1 MFELG
6 EPLAELDVS
15 DVSRF
20 SDQSIYSLF
29 AFLRSYQPVHFCE
42 SSPHGPYWSISRF
55 SDIASIEADPKRFSS
70 RSGFTLTD
78 IDSDFKHR
86 SILSSDGQD
95 HLRQRRTIAPLMTM
109 EGINALEVTI
119 KKAAIEILDA
129 VPLDKPFD
137 WVERVSIA
145 LTGRMLATMMGAP
158 HSDFQKLIHW
168 SHIASIVPGANT
180 DLKSFEEKDHL
191 LEDCYRYFLAR
202 REISAASP
210 LSLNFVS
217 LLAHMKPE
225 MEINEYLSTII
236 ILIVGGNETTR
247 NSISASVLF
256 FDQFPDQR
264 DLFYTHPELMG
275 SGISEIIRYQ
285 TPLMYMRRTATED
298 VEIGRKTIK
307 KGDKVIMWYLS
318 GNRDEE
324 AISYPDEFIIN
335 RTRSGRHLSF
345 GFGPHRCIG
354 RRLAEMQIR
363 VLWQEI
369 IRRKWI
375 IQPTGNTER
384 TVSNFINGFNKL
396 EVIIRN

>member
-1 MFELG
+1 MFELR

-15 DVSRF
+15 DLSRF
-20 SDQSIYSLF
+20 ADQSILSLF
-29 AFLRSYQPVHFCE
+29 AFLRSHEPVHFCE

-55 SDIASIEADPKRFSS
+55 SDIVSIEADPRRFSS
-70 RSGFTLTD
+70 RSGFTLAD

-95 HLRQRRTIAPLMTM
+95 HLRQRRAIAPLMTV

-119 KKAAIEILDA
+119 KDAAIEILDS

-145 LTGRMLATMMGAP
+145 LTGRMLATMIGVP

-168 SHIASIVPGANT
+168 SHIASIIPGANA
-180 DLKSFEEKDHL
+180 DLNSFEEKDRL
-191 LEDCYRYFLAR
+191 LQDCYQYFLAHR
-202 REISAASP
+202 AISAASRQ
-210 LSLNFVS
+210 SLNFVS

-225 MEINEYLSTII
+225 IEADEYLSTMI

-256 FDQFPDQR
+256 FDQFPAQR
-264 DLFYTHPELMG
+264 ELFYNHPELME
-275 SGISEIIRYQ
+275 SAISEIIRYQ
-285 TPLMYMRRTATED
+285 TPVMYMRRTATED

-307 KGDKVIMWYLS
+307 TGDKVIMWYLS
-318 GNRDEE
+318 GNRDAE

-335 RTRSGRHLSF
+335 RTRAGRHLSF

-354 RRLAEMQIR
+354 RRIAEMQIR
-363 VLWQEI
+363 VLWEEI
-369 IRRKWI
+369 IRRKWV
-375 IQPTGNTER
+375 IQPTGRTER
-384 TVSNFINGFNKL
+384 SVSNFINGYNKL
-396 EVIIRN
+396 EVLIRT